1 MIKTTAFYLRAM
13 MNIARTPKTYRS
25 DYWQSL
31 RKIRQIQQEPL
42 PWMNYLVIQYL
53 DSQIP
58 RNSKI
63 FEYGSGSSTEYWLNK
78 DCRVT
83 SIEHDRAFYREM
95 EDRLTGR
102 CEYHL
107 VESES
112 AVDARRLSPDC
123 PDSFVSADFKEFNF
137 ERYVK
142 SIDTFENE
150 TFDMVVVDGRA
161 RPSCI
166 KRAIPKIKSQGLLVL
181 DNSDRKYY
189 LIKTGKL
196 LNGWQSRTFRGTV
209 RGLLHLEQTTV
220 FRKP

>member
-1 MIKTTAFYLRAM
+1 
-13 MNIARTPKTYRS
+13 
-25 DYWQSL
+25 
-31 RKIRQIQQEPL
+31 
-42 PWMNYLVIQYL
+42 
-53 DSQIP
+53 
-58 RNSKI
+58 
-63 FEYGSGSSTEYWLNK
+63 
-78 DCRVT
+78 
-83 SIEHDRAFYREM
+83 
-95 EDRLTGR
+95 
-102 CEYHL
+102 
-107 VESES
+107 
-112 AVDARRLSPDC
+112 
-123 PDSFVSADFKEFNF
+123 VSADFKEFNF